1 MDGVTWTE
9 YMSVYAGEWEE
20 GELGSTLPLYVGLW
34 STSHSTL
41 STDSCAVFDNV
52 SFVSE
57 GETPVPEGPV
67 LAYAIEGDELVLRWA
82 VSSGAVLEVSS
93 EADGQWV
100 LAGDPAEIE
109 DGTYIYRLPLTEAAA
124 FYRLIVE

>member
-1 MDGVTWTE
+1 M
-9 YMSVYAGEWEE
+9 
-20 GELGSTLPLYVGLW
+20 PLYIGMW
-34 STSHSTL
+34 STAKSDT
-41 STDSCAVFDNV
+41 STDCRSIFDNV
-52 SFVSE
+52 SFVSGSE
-57 GETPVPEGPV
+57 PPAPEGPV
-67 LAYAIEGDELVLRWA
+67 LAYAIEGEELVLRWA

-93 EADGQWV
+93 EANGQWV